1 MFDFIINQ
9 IIHLGVFFSEYFRKK
24 DISDFK
30 AFIIIFS
37 TFFPL
42 ALFACYWIEP
52 NKIFSR
58 ALYYGTLLAL
68 VNSLGSLFLLRHA
81 RRKEKEQNKDK

>member
-1 MFDFIINQ
+1 MFDFILNQ
-9 IIHLGVFFSEYFRKK
+9 IIYLGVFFSEYFKK
-24 DISDFK
+24 KNISDFK

-42 ALFACYWIEP
+42 TLFACYWIEP
-52 NKIFSR
+52 NKIFSI
-58 ALYYGTLLAL
+58 ALYHGTLLAL
-68 VNSLGSLFLLRHA
+68 LNSLGSLFLLRHA